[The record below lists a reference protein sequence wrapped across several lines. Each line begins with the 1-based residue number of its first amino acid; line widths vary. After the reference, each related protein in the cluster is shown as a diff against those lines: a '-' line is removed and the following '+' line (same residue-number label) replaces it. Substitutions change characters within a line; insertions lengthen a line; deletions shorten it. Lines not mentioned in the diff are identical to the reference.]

1 MTAAGLFDG
10 EIMEDDWTPDFGT
23 LDEAAPPW
31 AAKRPVRIAVLGD
44 FSAGAAAGRLE
55 TGDDLARRKMIP
67 VEFDSL
73 EDTLGRLEVKLA
85 LPIGEGG
92 DGVEIEFSELDS
104 FHPDSLYRELPM
116 FRSLVDLRKRLNN
129 TATFAKAAA
138 EVQAMGGGPKGRASR
153 SGRRRSKSG
162 APAADAKLSDFARLV
177 GIAPEVRVDA
187 PVDALL
193 KRILGPFVKAAPD
206 PKREALVV
214 TVDSALSDAMR
225 TVLHQAEFQN
235 LEALW
240 RGMDMLLR
248 RVETG
253 PSLQVLLVDMSA
265 EEFAA
270 DLSSASDLSE
280 TGLYSMLVDKPS
292 QDKAGGVSL
301 VLGLYQFEPTP
312 PHAELLG
319 RMAKIVKL
327 AGAPFITSINAE
339 AFTDR
344 RKPPHPLMAQA
355 LEALRAL
362 PEASHLA
369 LLAPRFMLRH
379 PYGKKSDPISSF
391 AFEEFTPEEGLRGM
405 LWGHPA
411 LLAASVLAAPTGNTL
426 SIGDLPFHYVVD
438 GDGDQV
444 ALPTTERLVNLAAA
458 EMLRRVGIDGL
469 MAHKGQPELRI
480 AGLDAMSGDPI
491 ALPGM
496 PKPAPRMSFTT
507 SVQGKLPDADKPA
520 KGGKAKATADDSE
533 ETATEGADGGGESG
547 DDTSAEASAESPSD
561 SSLDDLLASLGDD
574 SASSGGEAGAAAAE
588 APAEEGE
595 MDPDLADLLKSLE
608 G

>member
-1 MTAAGLFDG
+1 MAD
-10 EIMEDDWTPDFGT
+10 DDWTPDFGS
-23 LDEAAPPW
+23 LDAAAPPW

-55 TGDDLARRKMIP
+55 TGADLARRKMIA
-67 VEFDSL
+67 VEFDNL
-73 EDTLGRLEVKLA
+73 EDTLARLEVKLA

-92 DGVEIEFSELDS
+92 DGVEVEFGELDS

-116 FRSLVDLRKRLNN
+116 FKSLVDLRKRLNN

-138 EVQAMGGGPKGRASR
+138 EVRAMGGGEARRASR
-153 SGRRRSKSG
+153 SGGRRSRSG
-162 APAADAKLSDFARLV
+162 APAANAKLSDFARLV
-177 GIAPEVRVDA
+177 GYSADVNTDA
-187 PVDALL
+187 SVDALL
-193 KRILGPFVKAAPD
+193 KRIVGPFVTKAPD
-206 PKREALVV
+206 PKRDALVA
-214 TVDSALSDAMR
+214 TVDAALADAMR
-225 TVLHQAEFQN
+225 TVLHQPEFQN

-270 DLSSASDLSE
+270 DLSGASDLSE

-292 QDKAGGVSL
+292 QDKAGGVTL
-301 VLGLYQFEPTP
+301 ILGLYQFEPTP

-319 RMAKIVKL
+319 RMAKIAKL
-327 AGAPFITSINAE
+327 AAAPFVTSINAD
-339 AFTDR
+339 AFSDR
-344 RKPPHPLMAQA
+344 RNPPHPLMAQA
-355 LEALRAL
+355 LEALREL
-362 PEASHLA
+362 PDATHLA

-426 SIGDLPFHYVVD
+426 SVGDLPFHYVVD
-438 GDGDQV
+438 GDGDQI
-444 ALPTTERLVNLAAA
+444 ALPTTERLVNLATA
-458 EMLRRVGIDGL
+458 EMLRRVGIDAL

-480 AGLDAMSGDPI
+480 AGLDTMSGDPLS
-491 ALPGM
+491 LPGM
-496 PKPAPRMSFTT
+496 AKPAARLSFTT
-507 SVQGKLPDADKPA
+507 SLQGKMPDAEKPA
-520 KGGKAKATADDSE
+520 KGKVKAAASDENEGEASNESADD
-533 ETATEGADGGGESG
+533 AGAGSDDAGAAPAESSG
-547 DDTSAEASAESPSD
+547 DT
-561 SSLDDLLASLGDD
+561 SLDDLLASLGDD
-574 SASSGGEAGAAAAE
+574 SAAPASSSEGEAAASD
-588 APAEEGE
+588 APAEEGA
-595 MDPDLADLLKSLE
+595 MDPDLAELLKSLE

>member
-1 MTAAGLFDG
+1 MAD
-10 EIMEDDWTPDFGT
+10 DDWTPDFGT
-23 LDEAAPPW
+23 LDVPAPPW

-55 TGDDLARRKMIP
+55 TGEDLARRKMIP
-67 VEFDSL
+67 VEFDTL
-73 EDTLGRLEVKLA
+73 EDTLARLEVKLA

-92 DGVEIEFSELDS
+92 DGVEVEFGELDS

-116 FRSLVDLRKRLNN
+116 FKALADLRKRLNN

-138 EVQAMGGGPKGRASR
+138 EVQAMSGAPMRRASR
-153 SGRRRSKSG
+153 SGARRSKSG
-162 APAADAKLSDFARLV
+162 APAANAKLSDFARLV
-177 GIAPEVRVDA
+177 GIAPEVNVEA

-193 KRILGPFVKAAPD
+193 KRILGPFVTAAPD
-206 PKREALVV
+206 PKRDALVA

-225 TVLHQAEFQN
+225 TVLHQSEFQN

-240 RGMDMLLR
+240 RGMDMILR
-248 RVETG
+248 RIETG
-253 PSLQVLLVDMSA
+253 PSLQVLLVDVSA

-270 DLSSASDLSE
+270 DLSGASDLAE

-292 QDKAGGVSL
+292 QDKNGGVSL
-301 VLGLYQFEPTP
+301 ILGLYQFEPTP

-319 RMAKIVKL
+319 RMARIAKL
-327 AGAPFITSINAE
+327 AGAPFVTSISAD
-339 AFTDR
+339 AFMDR
-344 RKPPHPLMAQA
+344 RNPPHPLMAQA
-355 LEALRAL
+355 LEALRGM

-379 PYGKKSDPISSF
+379 PYGKKSDPINAF

-411 LLAASVLAAPTGNTL
+411 LLAASVLAAPTGSTL
-426 SIGDLPFHYVVD
+426 SVGDLPFLYVVD

-458 EMLRRVGIDGL
+458 EMLRRVGIDAL

-480 AGLDAMSGDPI
+480 AGLDTVNGSSI
-491 ALPGM
+491 ALPGLA
-496 PKPAPRMSFTT
+496 KPAQRMSFTT
-507 SVQGKLPDADKPA
+507 SVQGKLPDPDKPA
-520 KGGKAKATADDSE
+520 KGGKAKPAKAQAEDGEEATTDAASSDDDAASSADAGS
-533 ETATEGADGGGESG
+533 
-547 DDTSAEASAESPSD
+547 DDT
-561 SSLDDLLASLGDD
+561 SLDDLLASLGDD
-574 SASSGGEAGAAAAE
+574 GSGTPDASGDAAAAAE
-588 APAEEGE
+588 EPASDAE
-595 MDPDLADLLKSLE
+595 MDPDLAELLKSLE

>member
-1 MTAAGLFDG
+1 MD
-10 EIMEDDWTPDFGT
+10 DDWTPDFGT
-23 LDEAAPPW
+23 LDVEAPPW

-44 FSAGAAAGRLE
+44 FSGGAAAGRLE
-55 TGDDLARRKMIP
+55 TGDDLARRKMMA

-73 EDTLGRLEVKLA
+73 EDTLARLEVKLA
-85 LPIGEGG
+85 LPIGDGG
-92 DGVEIEFSELDS
+92 DGVEVEFGELDS

-116 FRSLVDLRKRLNN
+116 FKSLVDLRKRLNN

-138 EVQAMGGGPKGRASR
+138 EVQAMGGGGKRRASR
-153 SGRRRSKSG
+153 SGKRRSKSG

-177 GIAPEVRVDA
+177 GIASEVRVDA

-193 KRILGPFVKAAPD
+193 KRILGPFVTAAPD
-206 PKREALVV
+206 PKRDALVAI
-214 TVDSALSDAMR
+214 VDSALSDAMR
-225 TVLHQAEFQN
+225 TVLHQPEFQN

-301 VLGLYQFEPTP
+301 ILGLYQFEPTP

-319 RMAKIVKL
+319 RMAKIAKL
-327 AGAPFITSINAE
+327 AGAPFVTSINAE
-339 AFTDR
+339 SFSDR
-344 RKPPHPLMAQA
+344 RNPPHPLMAQA
-355 LEALRAL
+355 LEALRGL

-379 PYGKKSDPISSF
+379 PYGKKSDPITSF
-391 AFEEFTPEEGLRGM
+391 TFEEFTPEEGMRGM

-411 LLAASVLAAPTGNTL
+411 LLAASVLAAPTGTTL
-426 SIGDLPFHYVVD
+426 SVGDLPFHYVVD
-438 GDGDQV
+438 ADGDQV

-458 EMLRRVGIDGL
+458 EMLRRVGIDAL

-480 AGLDAMSGDPI
+480 AGLDAMNGDPI

-496 PKPAPRMSFTT
+496 PKPAARMSFTT
-507 SVQGKLPDADKPA
+507 SVQGKIPEADRPS
-520 KGGKAKATADDSE
+520 KGGKGKAADSDDEEATSDS
-533 ETATEGADGGGESG
+533 TESSDESSSDSDSG
-547 DDTSAEASAESPSD
+547 SSDSSSD

-574 SASSGGEAGAAAAE
+574 SGSSAASPDAATE
-588 APAEEGE
+588 DAPAADGE
-595 MDPDLADLLKSLE
+595 MDPDLAELLKSLE
-608 G
+608 

>member
-1 MTAAGLFDG
+1 MMD
-10 EIMEDDWTPDFGT
+10 DDWTPDFGS
-23 LDEAAPPW
+23 LDVSAPPW

-55 TGDDLARRKMIP
+55 TGADLAGRKMIP

-73 EDTLGRLEVKLA
+73 EDTLARLEVKLA
-85 LPIGEGG
+85 LPIGDGG
-92 DGVEIEFSELDS
+92 DGVEVEFGELDS

-116 FRSLVDLRKRLNN
+116 FKSLVDLRKRLNN

-138 EVQAMGGGPKGRASR
+138 EVQAMGGGGKRRASR

-177 GIAPEVRVDA
+177 GIAQEVRVDA

-193 KRILGPFVKAAPD
+193 KRIIGPFVSKAPD
-206 PKREALVV
+206 PKRDALVA

-225 TVLHQAEFQN
+225 AVLHQPEFQN

-270 DLSSASDLSE
+270 DLSGSSDLSE

-301 VLGLYQFEPTP
+301 ILGLYQFEPTP

-319 RMAKIVKL
+319 RMAKIAKL
-327 AGAPFITSINAE
+327 AGAPFVTSINAE

-344 RKPPHPLMAQA
+344 RNPPHPLMAQA
-355 LEALRAL
+355 LEALREL

-391 AFEEFTPEEGLRGM
+391 AFEEFTPEEGMRGM

-411 LLAASVLAAPTGNTL
+411 LLAASVLAAPTGTTL
-426 SIGDLPFHYVVD
+426 SVGDLPFHYVVD
-438 GDGDQV
+438 SDGDQV
-444 ALPTTERLVNLAAA
+444 ALPTTERLINLAAA

-480 AGLDAMSGDPI
+480 AGLDTVNGD
-491 ALPGM
+491 ALSLPGM
-496 PKPAPRMSFTT
+496 PKPAARMSFST
-507 SVQGKLPDADKPA
+507 SVQGKLPDADRPA
-520 KGGKAKATADDSE
+520 RAGKAKAAASDEEESTDATADSSEESSGGDSE
-533 ETATEGADGGGESG
+533 ATSDS
-547 DDTSAEASAESPSD
+547 SSD
-561 SSLDDLLASLGDD
+561 SSLDDLLASLGED
-574 SASSGGEAGAAAAE
+574 SPASSDSGDGAAAE

-595 MDPDLADLLKSLE
+595 MDPDLAALLKSLE
-608 G
+608 

>member
-1 MTAAGLFDG
+1 MSDDAG
-10 EIMEDDWTPDFGT
+10 DDWTPDFGT
-23 LDEAAPPW
+23 LDVPAPPW

-55 TGDDLARRKMIP
+55 TGDDLARRKMMA
-67 VEFDSL
+67 VEFDTL
-73 EDTLGRLEVKLA
+73 EDTLARLEVKLA

-92 DGVEIEFSELDS
+92 DGVEVEFGELDS
-104 FHPDSLYRELPM
+104 FHPDALYRELPM
-116 FRSLVDLRKRLNN
+116 FKALADLRKRLNN

-138 EVQAMGGGPKGRASR
+138 EVQAMSGGPKRRASR
-153 SGRRRSKSG
+153 SGARRSKSG
-162 APAADAKLSDFARLV
+162 APAANAKLSDFARLV
-177 GIAPEVRVDA
+177 GIAPEVNVEA

-193 KRILGPFVKAAPD
+193 KRILGPFVTAAPD
-206 PKREALVV
+206 PKRDALVA

-225 TVLHQAEFQN
+225 TVLHQSEFQN

-240 RGMDMLLR
+240 RGMDMILR

-253 PSLQVLLVDMSA
+253 PSLQVLLVDVSA

-270 DLSSASDLSE
+270 DLSGASDLAE

-292 QDKAGGVSL
+292 QDKNGGVSMI
-301 VLGLYQFEPTP
+301 LGLYQFEPTP

-319 RMAKIVKL
+319 RMARIAKL
-327 AGAPFITSINAE
+327 AGAPFVTSISAD
-339 AFTDR
+339 AFMDR
-344 RKPPHPLMAQA
+344 RNPPHPLMAQA
-355 LEALRAL
+355 LEALRGL

-379 PYGKKSDPISSF
+379 PYGKKSDPINAF

-411 LLAASVLAAPTGNTL
+411 LLAASVLAAPTGSTL

-458 EMLRRVGIDGL
+458 EMLRRVGIDAL

-480 AGLDAMSGDPI
+480 AGLDTVNGSSI
-491 ALPGM
+491 ALPGLA
-496 PKPAPRMSFTT
+496 KPAQRMSFTT
-507 SVQGKLPDADKPA
+507 SVQGKLPDPDKPA
-520 KGGKAKATADDSE
+520 KGGKAKPAKAEAEDGEAVASDAASSDDDS
-533 ETATEGADGGGESG
+533 ASSSGAGS
-547 DDTSAEASAESPSD
+547 DDT
-561 SSLDDLLASLGDD
+561 SLDDLLASLGDD
-574 SASSGGEAGAAAAE
+574 GSGTPEASGDAAAAAE
-588 APAEEGE
+588 EPASDAE
-595 MDPDLADLLKSLE
+595 MDPDLAELLKSLE

>member
-1 MTAAGLFDG
+1 MAD
-10 EIMEDDWTPDFGT
+10 DDWTPDFGT
-23 LDEAAPPW
+23 LDAEAPPW
-31 AAKRPVRIAVLGD
+31 LAKRPVRIAVLGD
-44 FSAGAAAGRLE
+44 FSAGAASGRLE

-73 EDTLGRLEVKLA
+73 EDMLARLEVKLA
-85 LPIGEGG
+85 LPIGGGG
-92 DGVEIEFSELDS
+92 DGVEVEFGELDS

-138 EVQAMGGGPKGRASR
+138 EVQAMGRGGKRRASR
-153 SGRRRSKSG
+153 SGSRRSKSG

-177 GIAPEVRVDA
+177 GIAPDVRVDT

-193 KRILGPFVKAAPD
+193 KRILGPFVTQAPD
-206 PKREALVV
+206 PKRDALVAI
-214 TVDSALSDAMR
+214 VDSALSDAMR
-225 TVLHQAEFQN
+225 TVLHHAEFQN

-292 QDKAGGVSL
+292 QDKGGGVSL
-301 VLGLYQFEPTP
+301 ILGLYQFEPTP

-319 RMAKIVKL
+319 RMAKVAKL
-327 AGAPFITSINAE
+327 AGAPFITSISAD
-339 AFTDR
+339 AFADR
-344 RKPPHPLMAQA
+344 RNAPHPLMAQA
-355 LEALRAL
+355 LEALREL
-362 PEASHLA
+362 PDASHLV

-379 PYGKKSDPISSF
+379 PYGKKSDPITAF
-391 AFEEFTPEEGLRGM
+391 TFEEFTPEEGLRGM

-411 LLAASVLAAPTGNTL
+411 LLAASVLAAPTGSTL

-458 EMLRRVGIDGL
+458 EMLRRVGIDAL

-480 AGLDAMSGDPI
+480 AGLDAMNGDPI
-491 ALPGM
+491 VLAGM
-496 PKPAPRMSFTT
+496 PKPAARMSFTT
-507 SVQGKLPDADKPA
+507 SVQGKMPDPQRAA
-520 KGGKAKATADDSE
+520 KGGKSKAKVVEDDEKVAASDADETSDS
-533 ETATEGADGGGESG
+533 A
-547 DDTSAEASAESPSD
+547 ASDAAPDSPGD

-574 SASSGGEAGAAAAE
+574 SGTTGSDADAADSAE

-595 MDPDLADLLKSLE
+595 MDPDLAALLKSLE
-608 G
+608 

>member
-1 MTAAGLFDG
+1 MS
-10 EIMEDDWTPDFGT
+10 DDWTPDFGT
-23 LDEAAPPW
+23 LGAAAPPW
-31 AAKRPVRIAVLGD
+31 ASKRPVRIAVFGD

-67 VEFDSL
+67 VEFDTL
-73 EDTLGRLEVKLA
+73 EDTLARLEVKLA

-92 DGVEIEFSELDS
+92 DGVEVAFGELDS

-116 FRSLVDLRKRLNN
+116 FKALADLRKRLNN
-129 TATFAKAAA
+129 TATFAKAAS
-138 EVQAMGGGPKGRASR
+138 EVQAMGGGAQRRASR
-153 SGRRRSKSG
+153 SGPRRSKSG

-177 GIAPEVRVDA
+177 GIAPEVNVDA

-193 KRILGPFVKAAPD
+193 KRILSPFVTKAPD
-206 PKREALVV
+206 PKRDALVG

-240 RGMDMLLR
+240 RGMDMVLR
-248 RVETG
+248 RIETG
-253 PSLQVLLVDMSA
+253 PSLQVLLVDVSA

-270 DLSSASDLSE
+270 DLSGKRDLTE
-280 TGLYSMLVDKPS
+280 TGIYSMLVDKPS

-301 VLGLYQFEPTP
+301 ILGLYQFEPTP

-319 RMAKIVKL
+319 RMARIADA
-327 AGAPFITSINAE
+327 AGAPFVTSISSE

-344 RKPPHPLMAQA
+344 RNPPHPLMAQA
-355 LEALRAL
+355 LEALRGL
-362 PEASHLA
+362 PEASFLA
-369 LLAPRFMLRH
+369 LLSPRFMLRH
-379 PYGKKSDPISSF
+379 PYGKKSDPISAF
-391 AFEEFTPEEGLRGM
+391 TFEEFTPEEGLRGM

-411 LLAASVLAAPTGNTL
+411 LLAAAVLAAPTGNTL

-438 GDGDQV
+438 GDGDQI

-458 EMLRRVGIDGL
+458 EMLRRVGIDAL

-480 AGLDAMSGDPI
+480 AGLDTVNGNSI
-491 ALPGM
+491 ALQGIS
-496 PKPAPRMSFTT
+496 KPSQRMSFTT
-507 SVQGKLPDADKPA
+507 SVQGKMPDPEQAPKPSRAKAPAAADDGDAEAAASPAASDDADA
-520 KGGKAKATADDSE
+520 GSASSSGADD
-533 ETATEGADGGGESG
+533 T
-547 DDTSAEASAESPSD
+547 
-561 SSLDDLLASLGDD
+561 SLDDLLASLGDD
-574 SASSGGEAGAAAAE
+574 GSGAPAPAEDAAVAE
-588 APAEEGE
+588 APVAADEA
-595 MDPDLADLLKSLE
+595 MDPDLAALLKSLE